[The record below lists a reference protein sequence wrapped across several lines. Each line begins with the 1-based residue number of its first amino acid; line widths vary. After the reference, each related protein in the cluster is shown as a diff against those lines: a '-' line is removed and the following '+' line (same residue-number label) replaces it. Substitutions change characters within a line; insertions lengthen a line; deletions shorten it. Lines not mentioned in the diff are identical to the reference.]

1 MAAPRSRA
9 QVAEGVQGGDALD
22 ARADPLSSGSRL
34 ARARPPLVLIVD
46 GDPESRGLL
55 AAALSGQPFDVA
67 EAGDGEA
74 ALQQIRCEEPDLV
87 LLDAAVPGLSGFE
100 ICRRLKDDPA
110 THEIPVLFM
119 TALADAAGRARGLEL
134 GAVDCVARPL
144 VREELVARV
153 RAQLAARAAVRAL
166 SDMHEELARARASL
180 ELEVARRTEALRA
193 EIQRLERTIALSRAA
208 EGEAQAAREE
218 LAALS
223 RVSAMRAL
231 AASIAHELNQ
241 PLAAILSNAQAAQRL
256 LARTSPD
263 VVEARAALDD
273 IAADD
278 RRAAEI
284 IRRMRARLGE
294 GELGAAALDLNELVR
309 EVRRLLAGAAL
320 RAGATVRL
328 ELAPGLPRVRGDGA
342 ALQLVLGNLLVN
354 AFEAV
359 SCRPPEARRVVVRT
373 HAGGEGRVEL
383 SVTDSGEGVPAGDL
397 ERIFEPFFTTKAR
410 GLGVGLAISRSIVEA
425 HGGRLWAERVPGEG
439 ATLRCALPAWDDGAR
454 PAG

>member
-1 MAAPRSRA
+1 MAAPRSRT
-9 QVAEGVQGGDALD
+9 QVAEGGQGGDALD
-22 ARADPLSSGSRL
+22 ARADPLASGSRL

-46 GDPESRGLL
+46 GDPEGRGLIS
-55 AAALSGQPFDVA
+55 AALSGQPFDVA
-67 EAGDGEA
+67 EVGDGEA

-100 ICRRLKDDPA
+100 ICRRLKEDPA

-119 TALADAAGRARGLEL
+119 TALADAAGRARGIEL
-134 GAVDCVARPL
+134 GAVDGVARPF

-153 RAQLAARAAVRAL
+153 RAQLAARAAARAL
-166 SDMHEELARARASL
+166 SDMHEELAAARASL
-180 ELEVARRTEALRA
+180 ELEVSRRTEALRA
-193 EIQRLERTIALSRAA
+193 EIQRLERTMALSRAA

-218 LAALS
+218 LASLS

-256 LARTSPD
+256 LARTPPD
-263 VVEARAALDD
+263 LIEVRAALGD

-278 RRAAEI
+278 RRAAEVI
-284 IRRMRARLGE
+284 QRMRARLGE

-309 EVRRLLAGAAL
+309 EVVRLLAGAAR
-320 RAGATVRL
+320 RAGATVRS
-328 ELAPGLPRVRGDGA
+328 ELALGLPRVLGDGVQ
-342 ALQLVLGNLLVN
+342 LQQVLVNLLAN
-354 AFEAV
+354 AFDAV

-383 SVTDSGEGVPAGDL
+383 SVTDSGEGVPAEDL

-410 GLGVGLAISRSIVEA
+410 GLGVGLAIGRSIVEA

-439 ATLRCALPAWDDGAR
+439 ATLRCALPAWDEGAR
-454 PAG
+454 RAG